1 MHANSFPS
9 SPGTRQVE
17 DIDLSFFSKG
27 FAKGTP
33 KRFASPH
40 YRNRTFSSPRR
51 RGQISPAIFDIDMD
65 HAAITGKST
74 RKKKRRPKLAKKTK
88 QVMLSFLDSS
98 PSPLRLSKRTNELFS
113 THNNNSMRK
122 LATNNLMRSSRQKEL
137 PSGRVKNRRD
147 NQENE
152 DEDENTTYVPMHAVT
167 NLYRRSEIMEHNIE
181 VGIKLHEYLLSQG
194 LTPSKASK
202 MARPYFL
209 EDFRSKT
216 PPKTFSPFRKSA
228 RLLFGHDAVIK
239 TPVNVQ
245 KIR

>member
-1 MHANSFPS
+1 MLPS

-17 DIDLSFFSKG
+17 DIDLSFFGKSYG
-27 FAKGTP
+27 RQTP
-33 KRFASPH
+33 KQYKSPR
-40 YRNRTFSSPRR
+40 YRNRNFSSPRR
-51 RGQISPAIFDIDMD
+51 RGQISPAVFDIDMD

-74 RKKKRRPKLAKKTK
+74 RKKKRKPKLAKKTK

-98 PSPLRLSKRTNELFS
+98 PSPLRLSKRTNELFPP
-113 THNNNSMRK
+113 HDNNNMRK
-122 LATNNLMRSSRQKEL
+122 LATTNLIRNNRKNQQPNGKAR
-137 PSGRVKNRRD
+137 NRRD
-147 NQENE
+147 SQEDE
-152 DEDENTTYVPMHAVT
+152 GEDENNTYVPMHAVT

-239 TPVNVQ
+239 TPVNVR
-245 KIR
+245 KVR